1 MLDFHDVAG
10 TDDEL
15 LFGEFIPRDQQSGE
29 IGEGVW
35 YGLIWNEGPGGLI
48 LAVDEYGNR
57 SVGRVPSDAGMH
69 DTWRE
74 LTGQPVSR

>member
-1 MLDFHDVAG
+1 MLDFHDAAG

-15 LFGEFIPRDQQSGE
+15 LFGEVIPRDQQSGE
-29 IGEGVW
+29 ISEGVW
-35 YGLIWNEGPGGLI
+35 YG
-48 LAVDEYGNR
+48 NR
-57 SVGRVPSDAGMH
+57 PVARGPSDAGMH